1 MGGRHGEALRVRAA
15 APHTLSSTSA
25 SPPSHA
31 PSPPPP
37 FYFYFSFNDPPP
49 TQIYPLSLHDAL
61 PISYDAASQA
71 AVLSGPLLPGTTYD
85 ATVLTGIQD
94 AGDRKSTRLNSSHR
108 TISYAV
114 FCLKKKTCTSSPAR
128 RERAWGGATARRC
141 ACGLPHRIPCP
152 LPPLRPRRMRP
163 VRRLLSI
170 SIFLLMIRRPPRSTL
185 FPYTTLFRSPMT
197 PPPRPPCSPGRSSPG
212 RPTMR
217 RC

>member
-94 AGDRKSTRLNSSHR
+94 AGGTPLPAAHAWSFTTRTWQPVAVDQTGTVGRYSSLVVDGSGHVHV
-108 TISYAV
+108 SYLDDTNGE
-114 FCLKKKTCTSSPAR
+114 LKYAICPASCTTA
-128 RERAWGGATARRC
+128 AGWQTVTVDQGGGACNSIAVDGTGGVHVSYQYGTERKQASC
-141 ACGLPHRIPCP
+141 AVNC
-152 LPPLRPRRMRP
+152 
-163 VRRLLSI
+163 
-170 SIFLLMIRRPPRSTL
+170 
-185 FPYTTLFRSPMT
+185 
-197 PPPRPPCSPGRSSPG
+197 
-212 RPTMR
+212 
-217 RC
+217 